1 MYLTT
6 IDTAAARSSRIVA
19 TVSSRIAAARNS
31 RSYLDVLG
39 EVKIYFWLF

>member
-19 TVSSRIAAARNS
+19 TMSSRIAAARNS
-31 RSYLDVLG
+31 RSYLNVLG
-39 EVKIYFWLF
+39 GVRSYFWLF